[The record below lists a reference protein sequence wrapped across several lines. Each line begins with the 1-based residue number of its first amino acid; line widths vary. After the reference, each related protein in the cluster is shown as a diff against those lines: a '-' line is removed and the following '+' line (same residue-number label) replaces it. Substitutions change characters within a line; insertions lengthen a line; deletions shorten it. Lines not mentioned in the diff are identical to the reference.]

1 MNYETVCGPVPG
13 AEVNGFNFFR
23 DQDGTIIARCCWC
36 MIGFDVTAENAATI
50 RSMMIM
56 HLELVHRMREGRR
69 EAFWPGPVC
78 GGRGIIGGA
87 G

>member
-1 MNYETVCGPVPG
+1 MNYETVCDPVPG

-56 HLELVHRMREGRR
+56 HLELVHRMREGR
-69 EAFWPGPVC
+69 
-78 GGRGIIGGA
+78 
-87 G
+87 